1 MKTYSLLRGNCSEEV
16 INDSR
21 PSADGYVHVICLGTE
36 PVEIILGFHEYC
48 SDSFFAFFCSGTAFK
63 FDSSIRLRSGDSH
76 RERKMTVLV
85 LRAHDFD
92 ALMLLHCC
100 AHQDYHRAK
109 ALKYGD
115 CVEDLVSVAPVAFPF
130 WKGMLYAFFEEISN
144 PRSAACVCV
153 ESKQLQMA
161 WRDSKKKIDCGV
173 FLMRHME
180 SYVGQRVAEWECGLV
195 KGDTTTL
202 HKLRLRYMKEFVISE
217 HNEAPVVETVTP
229 QSQQPLPPPVPKK
242 RKDVETRSPCWD
254 HFEKIKD
261 SEGIVVKEKCIYCAK
276 VYCCETKKHGTS
288 SLRTHIVNCLKNPHS
303 KETWQSLL
311 TFRPTP
317 SSAGTQSSEGTE
329 GVLVTWVF
337 DQDLIRRALAEMII
351 LDELPF
357 RIVEEQGFRKFV
369 LVCCPR
375 FKISSRWTISR
386 DIFKIFSD
394 ERVNLKKF
402 FRTSSQRVSITTDT
416 WTSVQRINYMCI
428 TAHFIDS
435 EWKLQ
440 KKIISFVLI
449 YSHKGEIIAKALES
463 CLLDWGLKSVFSVTV
478 DNASS
483 NDTALG
489 FLKKK
494 LVSWGCTAVRCK
506 YLHMR
511 CIAHILNL
519 VVQDGLKEC
528 DSSVKKVRDAVR
540 YVRSSPARL
549 QKFKSLSDLI
559 GVEAKNSLCLDVP
572 TRWNST
578 YMMLNTALLF
588 QKVFEAYDDHDSSF
602 KSNFC
607 GSVPDFLDWESI
619 QSLVMI
625 LKSFYKKTV
634 RISGSLYVTSNTF
647 FSEIFD
653 LSCLLK
659 NMEEATEDNVKL
671 MSKNMRAKFD
681 KYWDPRDKIEYM
693 PIQFKQLYGEDKG
706 KTMFDKVIVGLKELF
721 EDYVACF
728 PVQSVEQSDK
738 SSPSITIS
746 KSVSVGRPQSLLKSQ
761 IKKQKLVSGDLS
773 WKKTELEVYL
783 SEVIV
788 DEDDSF
794 ELLRWWKQQSERFHV
809 LSKMARDILAVPIS
823 TVASES
829 AFSTSGRVLD
839 AFRSSL
845 TPRIVEALVCA

>member
-1 MKTYSLLRGNCSEEV
+1 MESVSGVTGV
-16 INDSR
+16 
-21 PSADGYVHVICLGTE
+21 
-36 PVEIILGFHEYC
+36 
-48 SDSFFAFFCSGTAFK
+48 SGTQPE
-63 FDSSIRLRSGDSH
+63 L
-76 RERKMTVLV
+76 
-85 LRAHDFD
+85 
-92 ALMLLHCC
+92 
-100 AHQDYHRAK
+100 
-109 ALKYGD
+109 
-115 CVEDLVSVAPVAFPF
+115 
-130 WKGMLYAFFEEISN
+130 
-144 PRSAACVCV
+144 
-153 ESKQLQMA
+153 
-161 WRDSKKKIDCGV
+161 
-173 FLMRHME
+173 
-180 SYVGQRVAEWECGLV
+180 
-195 KGDTTTL
+195 
-202 HKLRLRYMKEFVISE
+202 
-217 HNEAPVVETVTP
+217 EAPAVETVTP

-242 RKDVETRSPCWD
+242 RKEVESRAPCWD

-261 SEGIVVKEKCIYCAK
+261 SEGIVIKGKCIYCAK
-276 VYCCETKKHGTS
+276 VYCCESKKHGTS
-288 SLRTHIVNCLKNPHS
+288 SLRLHVVNCLKNPHS
-303 KETWQSLL
+303 KETRQSLL
-311 TFRPTP
+311 TFQPAP

-329 GVLVTWVF
+329 GVLGTWVF

-357 RIVEEQGFRKFV
+357 RIVEGQGFRKFV

-375 FKISSRWTISR
+375 FKIPSRWTISR

-440 KKIISFVLI
+440 KKIISFVPI
-449 YSHKGEIIAKALES
+449 YSHKGESIAKALES

-494 LVSWGCTAVRCK
+494 LGSWGCTAVRCK

-549 QKFKSLSDLI
+549 QKFKSLADLI

-602 KSNFC
+602 KSDLG

-625 LKSFYKKTV
+625 LKSFYEMTV

-647 FSEIFD
+647 FSEISD

-659 NMEEATEDNVKL
+659 NMEEATEDSVKL
-671 MSKNMRAKFD
+671 MGKNMRAKFD
-681 KYWDPRDKIEYM
+681 KYWGEPEKMNFLIFYANILDPRDKIEYM
-693 PIQFKQLYGEDKG
+693 PIQFNQLYGEEKG
-706 KTMFDKVIVGLKELF
+706 KTMFDK
-721 EDYVACF
+721 
-728 PVQSVEQSDK
+728 SVEQSEK
-738 SSPSITIS
+738 FSPSITIS
-746 KSVSVGRPQSLLKSQ
+746 DSVSVGRPQSLLKSQ

-773 WKKTELEVYL
+773 RKKTELEVYL

-794 ELLRWWKQQSERFHV
+794 DLLRWWKQQSERFPV

-845 TPRIVEALVCA
+845 TPRIVEALVCAQDWLRLSNQPISIEENIEDVERIEKELCSTSSTGTGMPTIVCIMYSCMCINDSNQCPSEAGKLELELESAHG

>member
-1 MKTYSLLRGNCSEEV
+1 MMIESVSG
-16 INDSR
+16 
-21 PSADGYVHVICLGTE
+21 GTG
-36 PVEIILGFHEYC
+36 VTGV
-48 SDSFFAFFCSGTAFK
+48 SGTQPE
-63 FDSSIRLRSGDSH
+63 L
-76 RERKMTVLV
+76 
-85 LRAHDFD
+85 
-92 ALMLLHCC
+92 
-100 AHQDYHRAK
+100 
-109 ALKYGD
+109 
-115 CVEDLVSVAPVAFPF
+115 
-130 WKGMLYAFFEEISN
+130 
-144 PRSAACVCV
+144 
-153 ESKQLQMA
+153 
-161 WRDSKKKIDCGV
+161 
-173 FLMRHME
+173 
-180 SYVGQRVAEWECGLV
+180 
-195 KGDTTTL
+195 
-202 HKLRLRYMKEFVISE
+202 
-217 HNEAPVVETVTP
+217 EAPAVETVTP

-242 RKDVETRSPCWD
+242 RKEVESRAPCWD

-261 SEGIVVKEKCIYCAK
+261 SEGIVIKGKCIYCAK
-276 VYCCETKKHGTS
+276 VYCCESKKHGTS
-288 SLRTHIVNCLKNPHS
+288 SLRLHVVNCLKNPHS
-303 KETWQSLL
+303 KETRQSLL
-311 TFRPTP
+311 TFQPAP

-329 GVLVTWVF
+329 GVLGTWVF

-357 RIVEEQGFRKFV
+357 RIVEGQGFRKFV

-375 FKISSRWTISR
+375 FKIPSRWTISR

-440 KKIISFVLI
+440 KKIISFVPI
-449 YSHKGEIIAKALES
+449 YSHKGESIAKALES

-494 LVSWGCTAVRCK
+494 LGSWGCTSVRCK

-549 QKFKSLSDLI
+549 QKFKSLADLI

-602 KSNFC
+602 KSDLG

-619 QSLVMI
+619 QSLVMV
-625 LKSFYKKTV
+625 LKSFYEMTV

-647 FSEIFD
+647 FSEISD

-659 NMEEATEDNVKL
+659 NMEEATEDSVKL
-671 MSKNMRAKFD
+671 MGKNMRAKFD
-681 KYWDPRDKIEYM
+681 KYWGEPEKMNFLIFYANILDPKDKIEYM
-693 PIQFKQLYGEDKG
+693 PIQFNQLYGEEKG

-728 PVQSVEQSDK
+728 PVQSVEQSEK
-738 SSPSITIS
+738 FSPSITIS
-746 KSVSVGRPQSLLKSQ
+746 DSVSVGRPQSLLKSQ

-773 WKKTELEVYL
+773 RKKTELEVYL

-794 ELLRWWKQQSERFHV
+794 DLLRWWKQQSERFPV
-809 LSKMARDILAVPIS
+809 LSKMNQLSVQVEGYLMPLGVP
-823 TVASES
+823 
-829 AFSTSGRVLD
+829 
-839 AFRSSL
+839 
-845 TPRIVEALVCA
+845 

>member
-1 MKTYSLLRGNCSEEV
+1 MESVSG
-16 INDSR
+16 
-21 PSADGYVHVICLGTE
+21 
-36 PVEIILGFHEYC
+36 VETVTGV
-48 SDSFFAFFCSGTAFK
+48 SGTQPE
-63 FDSSIRLRSGDSH
+63 L
-76 RERKMTVLV
+76 
-85 LRAHDFD
+85 
-92 ALMLLHCC
+92 
-100 AHQDYHRAK
+100 
-109 ALKYGD
+109 
-115 CVEDLVSVAPVAFPF
+115 
-130 WKGMLYAFFEEISN
+130 
-144 PRSAACVCV
+144 
-153 ESKQLQMA
+153 
-161 WRDSKKKIDCGV
+161 
-173 FLMRHME
+173 
-180 SYVGQRVAEWECGLV
+180 
-195 KGDTTTL
+195 
-202 HKLRLRYMKEFVISE
+202 
-217 HNEAPVVETVTP
+217 EAPAVETVTP

-242 RKDVETRSPCWD
+242 RKEVESRAPCWD

-261 SEGIVVKEKCIYCAK
+261 SEGIVIKGKCIYCAK
-276 VYCCETKKHGTS
+276 VYCCESKKHETS
-288 SLRTHIVNCLKNPHS
+288 SLRLHVVNCLKNPHS
-303 KETWQSLL
+303 KETRQSLL
-311 TFRPTP
+311 TFQPAP

-329 GVLVTWVF
+329 GVLGTWVF
-337 DQDLIRRALAEMII
+337 DQDLIRRALVEMII

-357 RIVEEQGFRKFV
+357 RIVEGQGFRKFV

-375 FKISSRWTISR
+375 FKIPSRWTISR

-440 KKIISFVLI
+440 KKIISFVPI
-449 YSHKGEIIAKALES
+449 YSHKGESIAKALES

-494 LVSWGCTAVRCK
+494 LGSWGCTAVRCK

-549 QKFKSLSDLI
+549 QKFKSLADLI

-588 QKVFEAYDDHDSSF
+588 QMVFEAYDDHDSSF
-602 KSNFC
+602 KSDLG

-625 LKSFYKKTV
+625 LKSFYEMTV

-647 FSEIFD
+647 FSEISD

-659 NMEEATEDNVKL
+659 NMEEATEDSVKL
-671 MSKNMRAKFD
+671 MGKNMRAKFD
-681 KYWDPRDKIEYM
+681 KYWGEPEKMNFLIFYANILDPRDKIEYM
-693 PIQFKQLYGEDKG
+693 PIQFNQLYGEDKG

-728 PVQSVEQSDK
+728 PVQCVEQSEK
-738 SSPSITIS
+738 FSPSITIS
-746 KSVSVGRPQSLLKSQ
+746 DSVSVGRPQSLLKSQ

-773 WKKTELEVYL
+773 RKKIELEVYL

-794 ELLRWWKQQSERFHV
+794 DLLRWWKQQSERFPV

-845 TPRIVEALVCA
+845 TPRIVEALVCAQDWLRLSNQPISIEENIEDVERIEKVYHVCVSMIQINVPREVGKLELETGKCSWLGNILNVAAIELRKKNRHRLNADVLIGELETDAVMLLEHACLL

>member
-1 MKTYSLLRGNCSEEV
+1 MESVSGVTGV
-16 INDSR
+16 
-21 PSADGYVHVICLGTE
+21 
-36 PVEIILGFHEYC
+36 
-48 SDSFFAFFCSGTAFK
+48 SGTQPE
-63 FDSSIRLRSGDSH
+63 L
-76 RERKMTVLV
+76 
-85 LRAHDFD
+85 
-92 ALMLLHCC
+92 
-100 AHQDYHRAK
+100 
-109 ALKYGD
+109 
-115 CVEDLVSVAPVAFPF
+115 
-130 WKGMLYAFFEEISN
+130 
-144 PRSAACVCV
+144 
-153 ESKQLQMA
+153 
-161 WRDSKKKIDCGV
+161 
-173 FLMRHME
+173 
-180 SYVGQRVAEWECGLV
+180 
-195 KGDTTTL
+195 
-202 HKLRLRYMKEFVISE
+202 
-217 HNEAPVVETVTP
+217 EAPAVETVTP
-229 QSQQPLPPPVPKK
+229 QSQQPLPLPVPKK
-242 RKDVETRSPCWD
+242 RKEVESRAPCWD

-261 SEGIVVKEKCIYCAK
+261 SDGIVIKGKCIYCAK

-288 SLRTHIVNCLKNPHS
+288 SLRLHVVNCLKNPHS
-303 KETWQSLL
+303 KETRQSLL
-311 TFRPTP
+311 TFQPAP

-329 GVLVTWVF
+329 GVLGTWVF

-357 RIVEEQGFRKFV
+357 RIVEGQGFRKFV

-375 FKISSRWTISR
+375 FKIPSRWTISR

-440 KKIISFVLI
+440 KKIISFVPI
-449 YSHKGEIIAKALES
+449 YSHKGESIAKALES

-494 LVSWGCTAVRCK
+494 LGSWGCTAVRCK

-528 DSSVKKVRDAVR
+528 DNSVKKVRDAVR

-549 QKFKSLSDLI
+549 QKFKSLADLI

-588 QKVFEAYDDHDSSF
+588 QKVFESYDDHDSSF
-602 KSNFC
+602 KSDLG

-625 LKSFYKKTV
+625 LKYFYEMTV

-647 FSEIFD
+647 FSEISD

-659 NMEEATEDNVKL
+659 NMEEATEDSVKL
-671 MSKNMRAKFD
+671 MGKNMRAKFD
-681 KYWDPRDKIEYM
+681 KYWGTKLIIC
-693 PIQFKQLYGEDKG
+693 PIQFNQLYGEDKG

-728 PVQSVEQSDK
+728 PVQSVEQSEK
-738 SSPSITIS
+738 CPPSITIS
-746 KSVSVGRPQSLLKSQ
+746 DSVSVGRPQSLLKSQ

-773 WKKTELEVYL
+773 RKKTELEVYL

-794 ELLRWWKQQSERFHV
+794 DLLRWWKQQSERFPV

-845 TPRIVEALVCA
+845 TPRIVEALVCAQDWLRLSNQPISIEENIEDVEKIEKELYCTSSTGTGMPTIVVLYHVCVSMIQINVPREAGKLELETGKCSWLGNILNVAAIELRKKNRHRVLYIILIIYSYIAFGVLDIWLSFEEE

>member
-1 MKTYSLLRGNCSEEV
+1 MESVSG
-16 INDSR
+16 
-21 PSADGYVHVICLGTE
+21 
-36 PVEIILGFHEYC
+36 VETVTGV
-48 SDSFFAFFCSGTAFK
+48 SGTQPE
-63 FDSSIRLRSGDSH
+63 L
-76 RERKMTVLV
+76 
-85 LRAHDFD
+85 
-92 ALMLLHCC
+92 
-100 AHQDYHRAK
+100 
-109 ALKYGD
+109 
-115 CVEDLVSVAPVAFPF
+115 
-130 WKGMLYAFFEEISN
+130 
-144 PRSAACVCV
+144 
-153 ESKQLQMA
+153 
-161 WRDSKKKIDCGV
+161 
-173 FLMRHME
+173 
-180 SYVGQRVAEWECGLV
+180 
-195 KGDTTTL
+195 
-202 HKLRLRYMKEFVISE
+202 
-217 HNEAPVVETVTP
+217 EAPAVETVTP
-229 QSQQPLPPPVPKK
+229 QFQQPLPPPVPKK
-242 RKDVETRSPCWD
+242 RKEVESRAPCWD

-261 SEGIVVKEKCIYCAK
+261 SEGIVIKGKCIYCAK
-276 VYCCETKKHGTS
+276 VYCCESKKHETS
-288 SLRTHIVNCLKNPHS
+288 SLRLHVVNCLKNPHS
-303 KETWQSLL
+303 KETRQSLL
-311 TFRPTP
+311 TFQPAP

-329 GVLVTWVF
+329 GVLGTWVF

-357 RIVEEQGFRKFV
+357 RIVEGQGFKKFV

-375 FKISSRWTISR
+375 FKIPSRWTISR

-440 KKIISFVLI
+440 KKIISFVPI
-449 YSHKGEIIAKALES
+449 YSHKGESIAKALES

-494 LVSWGCTAVRCK
+494 LGSWGCTAVRCK

-528 DSSVKKVRDAVR
+528 DSSVKKVKDAVR

-549 QKFKSLSDLI
+549 QKFKSLADLI

-578 YMMLNTALLF
+578 YMMLNTTLLF

-602 KSNFC
+602 KSDLG

-625 LKSFYKKTV
+625 LKSFYEMTV

-647 FSEIFD
+647 FSEISD

-659 NMEEATEDNVKL
+659 NMGEATEDSVKL
-671 MSKNMRAKFD
+671 MGKNMRAKFD
-681 KYWDPRDKIEYM
+681 KYWGEPEKMNFLIFYANILDPRDKIEYM
-693 PIQFKQLYGEDKG
+693 PIQFNQLYGEDKG

-728 PVQSVEQSDK
+728 PVQCVEQFEK
-738 SSPSITIS
+738 FSPSITIS
-746 KSVSVGRPQSLLKSQ
+746 DSVSVGRPQSLLKSQ

-773 WKKTELEVYL
+773 RKKTELEVYL

-794 ELLRWWKQQSERFHV
+794 DLLRWWKQQSERFPV

-845 TPRIVEALVCA
+845 TPRIVEALVCAQDWLRLSNQPISIEENIEDVERIEKELCCTSSTGTGMPTIVVLYHVCVSMIQINVPREAGKLELKTGKCSWLGNILNVAAIELRKKNRHRVLYIILIIYSYIAFGVLDIWLSFAQCLKHES